1 MYTMLNREEGGLWNG
16 IKSSQP
22 FIFSSVIIYQS
33 ILGNCLKWVGVCY
46 LLPAEAVICTMK
58 QEKLYIWYIIQG
70 WNRVGRGERNFLHT
84 VRRAVFSSSEDT
96 DCMML
101 ICWGFPWARNLAA
114 FIQEENSFKD
124 GSVLSLAPGNTHQWA
139 TEWPQVCVSS
149 ELVPPQRVRISWHC
163 SNKQPQ
169 AENEACKMQK

>member
-1 MYTMLNREEGGLWNG
+1 MFAMVKGEKGSLWNG
-16 IKSSQP
+16 IKSSRV

-33 ILGNCLKWVGVCY
+33 ILGNNLKWVGVCN
-46 LLPAEAVICTMK
+46 LLPTGVVIPTMK
-58 QEKLYIWYIIQG
+58 REKLYIWHIIQG
-70 WNRVGRGERNFLHT
+70 WNRVGRRERNFLHT
-84 VRRAVFSSSEDT
+84 VRRAVFSSSEHT

-114 FIQEENSFKD
+114 FIQGKNSFKD
-124 GSVLSLAPGNTHQWA
+124 GSVLSLGPRNTHQWA

-149 ELVPPQRVRISWHC
+149 ELVPPQCVSISWHC

-169 AENEACKMQK
+169 AENEVCKMQK